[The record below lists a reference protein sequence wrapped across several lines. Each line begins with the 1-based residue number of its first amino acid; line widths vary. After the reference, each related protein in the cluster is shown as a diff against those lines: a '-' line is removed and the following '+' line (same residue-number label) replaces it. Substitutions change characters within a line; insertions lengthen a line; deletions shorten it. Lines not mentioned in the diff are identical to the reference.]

1 MYTIP
6 TLFCTITGIVRA
18 KVLLIVAHPVVGAAL
33 DTLLRLD
40 ERFETRRVGR
50 LIDTPS
56 LLAVWRPDVALVDG
70 VLLQNGDRVRL
81 GIPVVVLSGS
91 ALDGE
96 GLVRSLEDAR
106 GWLRK
111 DATAEE
117 LGAALEHALGG
128 PGLVASTRIAGLAAI
143 GVGALLLWGYLA
155 LRSSG

>member
-1 MYTIP
+1 MYDR
-6 TLFCTITGIVRA
+6 GIVRA

-33 DTLLRLD
+33 ETLLRLE

-56 LLAVWRPDVALVDG
+56 LLAAWQPDVALVDG

-91 ALDGE
+91 AVDGE
-96 GLVRSLEDAR
+96 GLMHSLEDAR

-111 DATAEE
+111 DATADE
-117 LGAALEHALGG
+117 LAASLEHALGR
-128 PGLVASTRIAGLAAI
+128 PGLVASPRIAALAAI
-143 GVGALLLWGYLA
+143 GVSVLLVWGYLA